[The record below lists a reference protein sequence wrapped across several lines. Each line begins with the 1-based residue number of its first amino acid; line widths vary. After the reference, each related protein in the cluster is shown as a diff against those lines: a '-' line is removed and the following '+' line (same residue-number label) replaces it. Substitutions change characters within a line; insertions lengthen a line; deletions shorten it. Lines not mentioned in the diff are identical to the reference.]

1 MHPPIDAAGDSASVG
16 FLNRSMR
23 GQVALVTGAGNDQGI
38 GFAVARALV
47 DQGVD
52 VALVATSDR
61 IHRRAEELG
70 AQARSYIADLTDE
83 DEVARCVADVVAW
96 RGGLDIVVNNAGM
109 TSVAAGGDAARAL
122 DLLTLA
128 EWRQTL
134 DRNLTTAFLVCR
146 AAVPRMREAGYG
158 RIVNV
163 ASTSGPVSAFIDGS
177 GYAAAKAGMVGM
189 TRALSLEVAAH
200 GITVNAVAPGW
211 IDTGPSA
218 SDAERRS
225 GAASP
230 VGRSGRPDEIAAA
243 VAFLASPAASYVTG
257 TMLVV
262 DGGNAIAED
271 HLWRSG
277 QARVF
282 T

>member
-1 MHPPIDAAGDSASVG
+1 MDRTPPAADIGTDIG
-16 FLNRSMR
+16 FVHRNMR
-23 GQVALVTGAGNDQGI
+23 GQVALVTGAGNEAGI
-38 GFAVARALV
+38 GFAVAQALV
-47 DQGVD
+47 EQGVA
-52 VALVATSDR
+52 VALVATSER
-61 IHRRAEELG
+61 IHQRASELG
-70 AQARSYIADLTDE
+70 SEARGFIADLTDE
-83 DEVARCVADVVAW
+83 DAVARCLAEVAEW
-96 RGGLDIVVNNAGM
+96 RDRLHILVNNAGM
-109 TSVAAGGDAARAL
+109 TSVAAGGDAARSL

-128 EWRQTL
+128 EWRATL

-146 AAVPRMREAGYG
+146 GVVPRMRAAGYG

-163 ASTSGPVSAFIDGS
+163 ASTSGPVAAFIDGS

-189 TRALSLEVAAH
+189 TRALALEVAAN

-211 IDTGPSA
+211 IDTGASA

-230 VGRSGRPDEIAAA
+230 IGRSGRPEEIAAA

-262 DGGNAIAED
+262 DGGNAVAED

-277 QARVF
+277 QPRVF

>member
-1 MHPPIDAAGDSASVG
+1 MHEPSAAAADRSNSG
-16 FLNRSMR
+16 FVHRGMH

-38 GFAVARALV
+38 GFAIARALV
-47 DQGVD
+47 EQGVD

-70 AQARSYIADLTDE
+70 PQARGFVADLTDE
-83 DEVARCVADVVAW
+83 AAVATCAAEVAAW
-96 RGGLDIVVNNAGM
+96 RDRLDVVVNNAGM
-109 TSVAAGGDAARAL
+109 TSVGAGADAARAL

-128 EWRQTL
+128 EWRETL

-146 AAVPRMREAGYG
+146 AAVPRMRAARYG

-189 TRALSLEVAAH
+189 TRALALETAAH

-230 VGRSGRPDEIAAA
+230 VGRSGRPEEIAGA
-243 VAFLASPAASYVTG
+243 VAFLASPAASYITG
-257 TMLVV
+257 TLLVV

-277 QARVF
+277 EARVF